1 MKRIEEKVYDK
12 LKTNKYTVATA
23 ESCTGGLL
31 AGKII
36 NVSGASDIISMSFV
50 TYSNEAKQELVNVK
64 EETIEKYNVVSE
76 EVAKEMAIG
85 AMNRAKSEVGLS
97 TTGLAGPG
105 GGSKE
110 LPVGTVCFG
119 ISIKDKVYTYTKV
132 FKNKSRQGVRKASV
146 KFILGKL
153 EEILE

>member
-1 MKRIEEKVYDK
+1 MKKIEERVYDK
-12 LKTNKYTVATA
+12 LKTNKYKVATA

-31 AGKII
+31 AGKLI

-64 EETIEKYNVVSE
+64 QEIIEKYNVVSE

-85 AMNRAKSEVGLS
+85 AMSKAKSEVGLS

-105 GGSKE
+105 GGSEK

-146 KFILGKL
+146 KFILEKL
-153 EEILE
+153 EEIL

>member
-1 MKRIEEKVYDK
+1 MRKIEEKVYEK
-12 LKTNKYTVATA
+12 LKVNKYKVATA

-31 AGKII
+31 AGRLI

-64 EETIEKYNVVSE
+64 KETIEKYNVVSE

-85 AMNRAKSEVGLS
+85 AMSKAKSEVGLS

-105 GGSKE
+105 GGSEK

-119 ISIKDKVYTYTKV
+119 ISIKDKVYTYTKI

-146 KFILGKL
+146 KFILEKL
-153 EEILE
+153 EEIL

>member
-1 MKRIEEKVYDK
+1 MRKIEEKVYEK
-12 LKTNKYTVATA
+12 LKVNKYKVATA

-31 AGKII
+31 AGRLI

-64 EETIEKYNVVSE
+64 KETIEKYNVVSE

-85 AMNRAKSEVGLS
+85 AMSKAESEVGLS

-105 GGSKE
+105 GGSEK

-119 ISIKDKVYTYTKV
+119 ISIKDKVYTYTKI

-146 KFILGKL
+146 KFILEKL
-153 EEILE
+153 EEIL